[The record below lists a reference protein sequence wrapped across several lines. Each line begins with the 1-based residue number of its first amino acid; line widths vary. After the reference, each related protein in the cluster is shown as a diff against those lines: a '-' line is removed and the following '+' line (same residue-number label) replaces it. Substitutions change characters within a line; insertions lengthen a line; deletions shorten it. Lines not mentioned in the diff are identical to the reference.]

1 MMQCDETRPTIPMR
15 PPVGSLT
22 ACFASG
28 ATVEF
33 WFQSPTGDSS
43 DSQIFVMGCTDEVQ
57 AETIAAAYRRA
68 LHVPKY

>member
-1 MMQCDETRPTIPMR
+1 MMQCDPRPTIAMKT
-15 PPVGSLT
+15 PVGGLT

-43 DSQIFVMGCTDEVQ
+43 DSQIFVMGCTDEGQ

-68 LHVPKY
+68 LHVPKH